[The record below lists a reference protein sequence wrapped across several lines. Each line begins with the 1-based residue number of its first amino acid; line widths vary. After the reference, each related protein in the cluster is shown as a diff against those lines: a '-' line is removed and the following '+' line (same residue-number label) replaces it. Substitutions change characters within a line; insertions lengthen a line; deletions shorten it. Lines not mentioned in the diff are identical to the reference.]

1 MTLAPTTKPLGTF
14 LIAIF
19 LAVATCVLEG
29 VGTALA
35 FTGSKVEAIPAAL
48 SSSPRSADALSRVAR
63 SGVGGGA
70 LAIPALLRV
79 RSTAVVKRG
88 LGASLAPSPAAR
100 SGCP

>member
-63 SGVGGGA
+63 SGAGGGA
-70 LAIPALLRV
+70 LTIPALLRV
-79 RSTAVVKRG
+79 HMIGMGKLVLS
-88 LGASLAPSPAAR
+88 ASSAPRLPSA
-100 SGCP
+100 SG